1 MISEIPP
8 SASSPETS
16 TDALYLKVALR
27 LVPLLIVCYVVAY
40 LDRINVGFAKLQMQ
54 ESLGFSDAV
63 YGLGAGIF
71 FIGYFLFEVPSNL
84 LLQRIGAR
92 KTITRIMVCWGVT
105 GMLMACVSS
114 TTWFYTLRFLLG
126 VFEAGFFP
134 GVVYYLSQWFPTHR
148 RGQML
153 GLFMTGFPIAGLL
166 GSPVSGWAMS
176 HLDGLMRLAGW
187 QWLYI
192 VEAAPAVVLGAF
204 VWFWLDDDVD
214 AAKWLNATERTLLRG
229 ALAVDQA
236 HAAPHRAG
244 LLRSVIGDPKVYLI
258 SAAYFTFICG
268 TYALS
273 FWLPTVL
280 KSAGIASV
288 ERLGWLSAIPYGVA
302 VVGMVI
308 ICRSSD
314 RHLERRWHTSLSALV
329 GAGALAGLPFS
340 PSLVIT
346 ITLLCVASTAVFVT
360 LPLLWSLVSD
370 YFAGAPAA
378 AAGIAFINSLGLLGG
393 FASPLAMGWIK
404 TVTGSLDSGLYLMT
418 GLLVA
423 GAVVLLVGIRG
434 APLPMPGAQ
443 AQVIDGEKPLR
454 SS

>member
-1 MISEIPP
+1 MSRKSALMSAAHSPLSP
-8 SASSPETS
+8 ST
-16 TDALYLKVALR
+16 TTTNALYLKVALR
-27 LVPLLIVCYVVAY
+27 LIPILIICYVVAY

-71 FIGYFLFEVPSNL
+71 FIGYFIFEVPSNL

-92 KTITRIMVCWGVT
+92 KTITRIMICWGII

-114 TTWFYTLRFLLG
+114 TGWFYTLRFLLG

-134 GVVYYLSQWFPTHR
+134 GVIYYLSQWFPKQR

-166 GSPVSGWAMS
+166 GGPVSGWAMS
-176 HLDGLMRLAGW
+176 HLDNVLDLAGW

-192 VEAAPAVVLGAF
+192 VEAAPAVLLGAF
-204 VWFWLDDDVD
+204 VWFWLDDDV
-214 AAKWLNATERTLLRG
+214 ASAKWLNDDERDRLRR
-229 ALAVDQA
+229 ALEDDQKS
-236 HAAPHRAG
+236 AAPHHKG
-244 LLRSVIGDPKVYLI
+244 MLKSVIGDPKVYLI

-268 TYALS
+268 TYVLS
-273 FWLPTVL
+273 FWAPTVL
-280 KSAGIASV
+280 KSAGITSV
-288 ERLGWLSAIPYGVA
+288 ERLGWISAIPYGISVI
-302 VVGMVI
+302 GMVL

-314 RHLERRWHTSLSALV
+314 RHLERRWHIALCAIV
-329 GAGALAGLPFS
+329 GAIALAVLPYS
-340 PSLVIT
+340 ASLPTTV
-346 ITLLCVASTAVFVT
+346 LLLSIASTTVFTT

-418 GLLVA
+418 AMLVL
-423 GAVVLLVGIRG
+423 GAIVLLIGV
-434 APLPMPGAQ
+434 
-443 AQVIDGEKPLR
+443 R
-454 SS
+454 STHTTPTS

>member
-1 MISEIPP
+1 MIVQPQP
-8 SASSPETS
+8 SAPASAS
-16 TDALYLKVALR
+16 TADALYRKVALR
-27 LVPLLIVCYVVAY
+27 LVPLLIICYVVAY

-92 KTITRIMVCWGVT
+92 KTITRIMICWGVT

-114 TTWFYTLRFLLG
+114 TAWFYTLRFLLG

-134 GVVYYLSQWFPTHR
+134 GVIYYLSQWFPKHR

-166 GSPVSGWAMS
+166 GGPVSGWAMS
-176 HLDGLMRLAGW
+176 HLDKVMNLAGW

-192 VEAAPAVVLGAF
+192 VEAAPAVVLGIF
-204 VWFWLDDDVD
+204 VWFWLDDGVD
-214 AAKWLNATERTLLRG
+214 SAKWLDEEERAMLRR
-229 ALAVDQA
+229 ALADDQENAVA
-236 HAAPHRAG
+236 HDKS
-244 LLRSVIGDPKVYLI
+244 LLKRVIGDPKVYLI

-280 KSAGIASV
+280 KSAGIVSV
-288 ERLGWLSAIPYGVA
+288 ERLGWISAIPYGI
-302 VVGMVI
+302 GMVI

-329 GAGALAGLPFS
+329 GAMALAALPFS
-340 PSLVIT
+340 PDLVMT
-346 ITLLCVASTAVFVT
+346 IVLLSIAATAVFVT

-370 YFAGAPAA
+370 YFAGSPAA

-393 FASPLAMGWIK
+393 FASPFTMGWIK

-418 GLLVA
+418 GLLA
-423 GAVVLLVGIRG
+423 LGAVVLLVGIRG
-434 APLPMPGAQ
+434 GHHQAAPGITITPTLS
-443 AQVIDGEKPLR
+443 K
-454 SS
+454 